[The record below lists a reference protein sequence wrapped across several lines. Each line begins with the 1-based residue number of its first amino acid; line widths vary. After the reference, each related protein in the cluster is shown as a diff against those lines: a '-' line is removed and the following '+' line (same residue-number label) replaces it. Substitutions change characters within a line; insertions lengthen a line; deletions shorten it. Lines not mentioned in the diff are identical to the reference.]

1 MAEMTT
7 TLTGFAAA
15 TIEKKRAAEAVQEGA
30 QAATGTAE
38 YTFDVSHMDLFY
50 NEFQALKDI
59 NMKIRKMKSQPS
71 SARRAV
77 ASRRSSRR

>member
-30 QAATGTAE
+30 QA
-38 YTFDVSHMDLFY
+38 
-50 NEFQALKDI
+50 LKPISDPT
-59 NMKIRKMKSQPS
+59 RP
-71 SARRAV
+71 
-77 ASRRSSRR
+77 

>member
-30 QAATGTAE
+30 QAATGTAKIIP
-38 YTFDVSHMDLFY
+38 FDVSHNGPL
-50 NEFQALKDI
+50 L
-59 NMKIRKMKSQPS
+59 
-71 SARRAV
+71 
-77 ASRRSSRR
+77 

>member
-30 QAATGTAE
+30 
-38 YTFDVSHMDLFY
+38 
-50 NEFQALKDI
+50 
-59 NMKIRKMKSQPS
+59 
-71 SARRAV
+71 
-77 ASRRSSRR
+77 